1 MAQIVGG
8 IGEGARL
15 TRYSSL
21 QIVEAAGSQG
31 VELLNWITLRGALTG
46 KVGKIH
52 SNYHIPI
59 SLPRQRCWCS
69 RTTHLQ
75 TSSTAR
81 QAEVVCR

>member
-1 MAQIVGG
+1 
-8 IGEGARL
+8 L

-31 VELLNWITLRGALTG
+31 VELLNWITLCGALTG

-59 SLPRQRCWCS
+59 SN
-69 RTTHLQ
+69 
-75 TSSTAR
+75 TASALLVLENDEPANVEYR
-81 QAEVVCR
+81 KAS